1 MVRIVRRVSMP
12 GLPLKAHH
20 DERAFKVFYV
30 DVGLLS
36 SLSALR
42 IEDIADGLEGRSEP
56 KSAFAENLVLQSLVR
71 QFESSPCCWSA
82 SGPRRAEVDFLVS
95 HRGCVIPIEI
105 QLGTTVRSPGLRAY
119 KKRFESQT
127 PLRVRLSM
135 RNLSLDGDVLN
146 IPLPMLDAARRLID
160 IALDRLVGKPRSD
173 LFS

>member
-1 MVRIVRRVSMP
+1 M
-12 GLPLKAHH
+12 
-20 DERAFKVFYV
+20 
-30 DVGLLS
+30 
-36 SLSALR
+36 
-42 IEDIADGLEGRSEP
+42 
-56 KSAFAENLVLQSLVR
+56 
-71 QFESSPCCWSA
+71 
-82 SGPRRAEVDFLVS
+82 
-95 HRGCVIPIEI
+95 IPIEI